1 MKLAASLIS
10 AFLTVGATFKLPNS
24 QNTQSAVRGPMMT
37 RRTSFND
44 MPYTRRTACPTVPLR
59 PGLPIPGFED
69 RTWNLPDIFR
79 KRMNQK
85 IRNFE
90 TGQCDTML
98 VRIEKNHVI
107 DICFHYEWEIGNPWS
122 METTCVS
129 EKYREIDCY
138 MGAGPFAPMS
148 KSCEAKEKMPLFLTP
163 SLMNTGLG
171 ALLFDFDPSELSSES
186 SSESSDESYDSSE
199 SYEIIPEDDP
209 SSYRFNQNEPDQ
221 WYYVDANGN
230 VKISDCQPYSP
241 GCILDMGTSSNDA
254 SSNEASSNDASSG
267 IPVRRRKRE
276 IPPKRMRTT
285 THGKRLRYR

>member
-1 MKLAASLIS
+1 MKLTASIIS
-10 AFLTVGATFKLPNS
+10 AFLTVGATFKLPNF
-24 QNTQSAVRGPMMT
+24 QNTPSAVRGPMMP

-69 RTWNLPDIFR
+69 RTWNLPEIFR

-138 MGAGPFAPMS
+138 MGDGPFAQMS

-186 SSESSDESYDSSE
+186 SSESLSESSDESYDSLE

-209 SSYRFNQNEPDQ
+209 RSYRFDQNEPEQ
-221 WYYVDANGN
+221 WYYVDSNGN
-230 VKISDCQPYSP
+230 LKISDCKPYSP

-254 SSNEASSNDASSG
+254 SSDDASSG
-267 IPVRRRKRE
+267 LPVRRRKRE
-276 IPPKRMRTT
+276 IPSKMMRTT